1 MQEKEICRMIDK
13 NPEESNWKSNLPP
26 LFSVE
31 MFADSVVGLR
41 AKLAKSKEVTE
52 LTCLNLFC
60 ARFCL
65 ANCGLPVCPRP
76 PGWLGAGL
84 ERDFAKKKLVNSRRW
99 QEEPDSIPRTAKPQS
114 ADDLIFAQIRDSRLE
129 SGFVKSIWM
138 SESVWFWSLVFNA
151 GLNSSTTGSYLCK
164 ADYSWILQ
172 EFRSGFLLEK

>member
-60 ARFCL
+60 ARSCL
-65 ANCGLPVCPRP
+65 AALAAGCQPARGHLAGSALGCRETLRKNSWTRGGGKRSPTVVRYTANREASISWWSHFCTNKRQSSRVWVCEVHMNVWV
-76 PGWLGAGL
+76 GMVL
-84 ERDFAKKKLVNSRRW
+84 EFGF
-99 QEEPDSIPRTAKPQS
+99 ECRT
-114 ADDLIFAQIRDSRLE
+114 
-129 SGFVKSIWM
+129 
-138 SESVWFWSLVFNA
+138 
-151 GLNSSTTGSYLCK
+151 
-164 ADYSWILQ
+164 
-172 EFRSGFLLEK
+172 EF

>member
-1 MQEKEICRMIDK
+1 MQKKEICRVIDK

-65 ANCGLPVCPRP
+65 AALA
-76 PGWLGAGL
+76 AGC
-84 ERDFAKKKLVNSRRW
+84 
-99 QEEPDSIPRTAKPQS
+99 QS
-114 ADDLIFAQIRDSRLE
+114 ARGHL
-129 SGFVKSIWM
+129 
-138 SESVWFWSLVFNA
+138 A
-151 GLNSSTTGSYLCK
+151 GCARGWAGERLCK
-164 ADYSWILQ
+164 KTRELAAARGARQYTANREASVSWWSHFCTNKRQSSRVWVCKVHMNVWVGMVL
-172 EFRSGFLLEK
+172 EFDFWMD

>member
-1 MQEKEICRMIDK
+1 MHLEFCRNTKISDESIVRMQFFSPKCRKKEICRVID
-13 NPEESNWKSNLPP
+13 PEESIWKSNLPP

-60 ARFCL
+60 ASSCL
-65 ANCGLPVCPRP
+65 AALAA
-76 PGWLGAGL
+76 GWQPARGHLAGCALGCRETL
-84 ERDFAKKKLVNSRRW
+84 RKNSWTRGGGKRS
-99 QEEPDSIPRTAKPQS
+99 PTPRTAKPQS

-138 SESVWFWSLVFNA
+138 SELGWFWSLVFD
-151 GLNSSTTGSYLCK
+151 GLYGWFIC
-164 ADYSWILQ
+164 
-172 EFRSGFLLEK
+172 

>member
-60 ARFCL
+60 ARSCL
-65 ANCGLPVCPRP
+65 AALAAGCQPARGHLA
-76 PGWLGAGL
+76 GSALGCRETL
-84 ERDFAKKKLVNSRRW
+84 RKNLVNSRRR
-99 QEEPDSIPRTAKPQS
+99 QEEPDSSTVYREASVSWWSHFCTNKRQSSRVWVCEVHMNVWVGMVLEFGFECRT
-114 ADDLIFAQIRDSRLE
+114 
-129 SGFVKSIWM
+129 
-138 SESVWFWSLVFNA
+138 
-151 GLNSSTTGSYLCK
+151 
-164 ADYSWILQ
+164 
-172 EFRSGFLLEK
+172 EF

>member
-76 PGWLGAGL
+76 AGWLGAGL
-84 ERDFAKKKLVNSRRW
+84 ERDFAKKKTRELAAATRGARQYTANREASVSWWSHFCTNKRQSSRVW
-99 QEEPDSIPRTAKPQS
+99 VCKVHMNVWVGMV
-114 ADDLIFAQIRDSRLE
+114 LE
-129 SGFVKSIWM
+129 FGF
-138 SESVWFWSLVFNA
+138 
-151 GLNSSTTGSYLCK
+151 
-164 ADYSWILQ
+164 
-172 EFRSGFLLEK
+172 

>member
-1 MQEKEICRMIDK
+1 MQKKEICRVIDK

-65 ANCGLPVCPRP
+65 AALASGCQPARGHLAGCAL
-76 PGWLGAGL
+76 GWAG
-84 ERDFAKKKLVNSRRW
+84 ERLCKKKILVNSRR
-99 QEEPDSIPRTAKPQS
+99 QEEPDSNTANREASVSWWSHFCTNKRQS
-114 ADDLIFAQIRDSRLE
+114 SRVWVCKVHMNVWVGMVLE
-129 SGFVKSIWM
+129 FDFWM
-138 SESVWFWSLVFNA
+138 
-151 GLNSSTTGSYLCK
+151 
-164 ADYSWILQ
+164 D
-172 EFRSGFLLEK
+172 